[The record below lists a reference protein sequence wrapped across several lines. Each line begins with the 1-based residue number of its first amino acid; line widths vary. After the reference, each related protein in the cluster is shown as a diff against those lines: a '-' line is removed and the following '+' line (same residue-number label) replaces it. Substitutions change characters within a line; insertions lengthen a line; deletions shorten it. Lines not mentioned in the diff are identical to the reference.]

1 MFLLD
6 VCLIEPLGI
15 ETYSSKLLGFL
26 SNGTGHRLEGNRG
39 EQACNTKNVLTRVV
53 PVVIV
58 GLENASRSVILRKG
72 RRLGTNDISLALEDE
87 DIVVFKLN
95 AVSTCSSQIKKWGG
109 VRYQVVVGIPRLGC
123 VNGSNV
129 LELLEH
135 MVRGRGAI
143 VEEEHD
149 PCVDQRTIVGCHDDS
164 SLVVRIVRGEFHD
177 SIQDLRGLV
186 RSENIVASPHLVVL
200 RVRLESVVGD
210 NAKVVTTTLQS
221 TKQIGVLLGVRVDD
235 RSIGKDDLEID
246 DIVGSPTI
254 LRAEETQTT

>member
-6 VCLIEPLGI
+6 VCLIDPLGI

-58 GLENASRSVILRKG
+58 GLENASRSIILRKG

-109 VRYQVVVGIPRLGC
+109 RVPGRSRY
-123 VNGSNV
+123 
-129 LELLEH
+129 
-135 MVRGRGAI
+135 
-143 VEEEHD
+143 
-149 PCVDQRTIVGCHDDS
+149 
-164 SLVVRIVRGEFHD
+164 
-177 SIQDLRGLV
+177 
-186 RSENIVASPHLVVL
+186 
-200 RVRLESVVGD
+200 
-210 NAKVVTTTLQS
+210 
-221 TKQIGVLLGVRVDD
+221 
-235 RSIGKDDLEID
+235 
-246 DIVGSPTI
+246 PTSW
-254 LRAEETQTT
+254 LCQWVQCP